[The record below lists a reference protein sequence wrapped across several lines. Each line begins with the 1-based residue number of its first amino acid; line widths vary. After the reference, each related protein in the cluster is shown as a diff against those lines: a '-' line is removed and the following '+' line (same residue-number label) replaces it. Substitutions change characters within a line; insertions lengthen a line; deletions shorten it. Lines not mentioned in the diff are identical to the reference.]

1 MTTHVRGPLGEGG
14 SIDSGPR
21 FRLLVERSS
30 DVFYRIRLTP
40 EPVLEYV
47 SPAAETVTGYSP
59 AELLDDPTLWQELV
73 HPDDR
78 ALIPDGASFAA
89 PSRKSCCA

>member
-1 MTTHVRGPLGEGG
+1 MRFDGE
-14 SIDSGPR
+14 PR

-30 DVFYRIRLTP
+30 DVFYRVRLTP

-47 SPAAETVTGYSP
+47 SPAAEAVTGYSP

-78 ALIPDGASFAA
+78 ALIPDGAVASPRRRRTSSRL
-89 PSRKSCCA
+89 PSS